1 MNQLDQGSILFGI
14 CSEKYPN
21 TRCYGIII
29 SASCDIANC
38 KVPKLYYLIA
48 VDAQEWFS
56 TDIGYNQA
64 YAETVKNLFNQLKA
78 EADKHS
84 LSATLLTD
92 FTDEEFELI
101 ISSGI
106 PKDKDQKKIRSIY
119 QKYRIFSQLNMSNE
133 QRKVA
138 IRTDKRPIINFLE
151 KVSKGE
157 IMHFYYLPQ
166 EAYRKDGAKSKGLII
181 DLQEIEILPLK
192 DVEMLRSPGIDYL
205 VLPNQA
211 ADEQER
217 LKKHYWLN
225 NEDDFVASDGII
237 SSPWREHLMQR
248 FSHGFVRIGI
258 DGATIEDYSQLANTI

>member
-1 MNQLDQGSILFGI
+1 MDQLDQGSILFGVF
-14 CSEKYPN
+14 SEKYPN

-56 TDIGYNQA
+56 TETGYNQA
-64 YAETVKNLFNQLKA
+64 YAETIKNLFNQLNV
-78 EADKHS
+78 EAGKHH
-84 LSATLLTD
+84 LDATLLAD
-92 FTDEEFELI
+92 LIDEDVESI
-101 ISSGI
+101 ISSEI

-119 QKYRIFSQLNMSNE
+119 QKYRIFNQLNMSDR

-138 IRTDKRPIINFLE
+138 IHTDKKPIVNFLE
-151 KVSKGE
+151 KISNGE

-166 EAYRKDGAKSKGLII
+166 ESYRKGGARSKGLII

-192 DVEMLRSPGIDYL
+192 DVETLQSPGIDYL
-205 VLPNQA
+205 VLPNQT
-211 ADEQER
+211 ADEQKR

-258 DGATIEDYSQLANTI
+258 DGATKEDYSQLANTI

>member
-14 CSEKYPN
+14 CSEKYPS

-38 KVPKLYYLIA
+38 KVPKLYYLVA

-56 TDIGYNQA
+56 TETGYNQV
-64 YAETVKNLFNQLKA
+64 YTEKVNNLFSQLKA

-84 LSATLLTD
+84 LSATLLKN

-101 ISSGI
+101 IGLEI

-119 QKYRIFSQLNMSNE
+119 QKYRTFSQLNMNDE
-133 QRKVA
+133 QRKAA
-138 IRTDKRPIINFLE
+138 IRTDKEPIIKFLE
-151 KVSKGE
+151 KISKGE
-157 IMHFYYLPQ
+157 IVHFYYLPQ
-166 EAYRKDGAKSKGLII
+166 GAYRKDGAKNKGLIV
-181 DLQEIEILPLK
+181 DLQEIEMLPLG
-192 DVEMLRSPGIDYL
+192 DAANLQSPGIDYL
-205 VLPNQA
+205 VLPNQSP
-211 ADEQER
+211 DEQER
-217 LKKHYWLN
+217 LKKHYWLRN
-225 NEDDFVASDGII
+225 KDDFVAIDGII

-248 FSHGFVRIGI
+248 FSHGFIRIGI